1 MKTITFP
8 IRLVVRALVLP
19 IKVLFATTGLTFRA
33 GLKVGALPVRGG
45 VVAGRKLGAKTLF
58 LLALGIAIGV
68 VIGREIG
75 IRSVGCDHDHDLD
88 HNHDHGDTDDRQ
100 PFEIAQDVTDV

>member
-8 IRLVVRALVLP
+8 IRLIVRALVLP

-68 VIGREIG
+68 VLGQRQSTNGAGKIATVANQRVDSIENQLG
-75 IRSVGCDHDHDLD
+75 IVARPVDPE
-88 HNHDHGDTDDRQ
+88 Q
-100 PFEIAQDVTDV
+100 PS